1 MLLTVLKML
10 TRTRK
15 RVIRSAI
22 RPGITSGGT
31 TKLIQDTTTNR
42 PADQINRGHDAKN
55 MVLGMKK
62 HWEKNNIMM
71 YYAEIIM
78 ILTWWQ
84 VVRDQVVRYVTP
96 QNHLKS
102 SNTDDVIIIRWYS
115 RTLENISWHLTT
127 FDEHVT
133 VFAWNFPAPHSQ
145 ESHRQNSKGS
155 PWNKF
160 SKKHLNLNVYYSVWV
175 RPSWLSV
182 CHTWDSWD
190 IHNDSDWDLDPSTNV
205 WIIAP
210 CCFA

>member
-42 PADQINRGHDAKN
+42 PADQINRGHDVKN

-84 VVRDQVVRYVTP
+84 VVRDQVVRYVTS

-145 ESHRQNSKGS
+145 ESHQQNSKGS
-155 PWNKF
+155 P
-160 SKKHLNLNVYYSVWV
+160 
-175 RPSWLSV
+175 
-182 CHTWDSWD
+182 
-190 IHNDSDWDLDPSTNV
+190 
-205 WIIAP
+205 
-210 CCFA
+210 